1 MSSRASTTA
10 SNGSSTSGRT
20 GEKSAST
27 HRSRHQIR
35 ERNREVAA
43 RANAELRNEKLKTL
57 DKDALN
63 KLGILRNANM
73 IQATLAVDYQFHVD
87 TPVPDTGFKVAPME
101 VSTEELSKFRYT
113 FRALGP
119 VSSIVDEARL
129 GFIDL
134 IDPTM
139 YAACKPLSGSD
150 RAKLDPEDLALLSS
164 KPPESTS
171 SNALVAKAAD
181 MPTVDPTAGKASEVE
196 AKPQET
202 SPAASAVY
210 TAHFLRRPKI
220 MANDIFVDTDNRV
233 TEVLKK
239 QKQQKKAEKLDVPTE
254 REVVDVAE
262 KSFEEAK
269 EVDAEVAKTR
279 LLYHPTFKRKKHV
292 KRVLPLLPNVNLYLG
307 HDYIQVKF
315 DEPPENLMPDHSTKH
330 RKRASSSMGAPSSA
344 VAPPWAGGVLRREG
358 NRDSDSE
365 DEDVEFGCPQFG
377 YYQKPEAEDNTAGTA
392 ADALLDKG
400 RSFVWSNEGQIR
412 QKEDEET
419 EFLFHVPSGKDKPAV
434 YGPIGP
440 KMLLRK
446 KQSAGFGGASGRR
459 KLSKVRVESLPSRS
473 TDSPASDAKDL
484 STWFQRPITVEE
496 AQAFV
501 STSKGSV
508 EEGEPGATEGASKK
522 KRKAED
528 SSPADKKRR
537 KGDAEEEEDSS
548 SADSDSESSSS
559 GSGSSGSDDDDD
571 DSSSSGEEG
580 SDSE

>member
-129 GFIDL
+129 GFVDL

-171 SNALVAKAAD
+171 SNALVTSAAD
-181 MPTVDPTAGKASEVE
+181 IPTVDLTAGKASEVE

-220 MANDIFVDTDNRV
+220 MANDIFLDTDNRV

-239 QKQQKKAEKLDVPTE
+239 QKQQKKKAEKLDVPTE

-269 EVDAEVAKTR
+269 EVDAEFAKTR

-292 KRVLPLLPNVNLYLG
+292 KRVLPLLPNVDLYLG

-315 DEPPENLMPDHSTKH
+315 DEPPENLMPGHATKH
-330 RKRASSSMGAPSSA
+330 RKRASSGTGAPSSA

-358 NRDSDSE
+358 SRDSDSE

-377 YYQKPEAEDNTAGTA
+377 YYQKPEAEDNTDTA
-392 ADALLDKG
+392 TDALLDKG

-446 KQSAGFGGASGRR
+446 KQSAGFGGASGRK

-473 TDSPASDAKDL
+473 TDSTASCAKDL

-496 AQAFV
+496 TQAFV

-508 EEGEPGATEGASKK
+508 EEGEAGATEGASKK
-522 KRKAED
+522 RKADD

-537 KGDAEEEEDSS
+537 KGDAEEDEDSS

-571 DSSSSGEEG
+571 SSSSGEEG
-580 SDSE
+580 SDSD

>member
-1 MSSRASTTA
+1 MSSKASTTA
-10 SNGSSTSGRT
+10 SNGGSSAGSRA
-20 GEKSAST
+20 GEKGHHST

-87 TPVPDTGFKVAPME
+87 TPVPDSGFKVVPME
-101 VSTEELSKFRYT
+101 VSTQELSKFRYT
-113 FRALGP
+113 FGALEP
-119 VSSIVDEARL
+119 VTSIVDEARL

-164 KPPESTS
+164 KPPENISLNSLIGNSTET
-171 SNALVAKAAD
+171 
-181 MPTVDPTAGKASEVE
+181 PGVDTTAVGKVTSVE
-196 AKPQET
+196 PPESRET
-202 SPAASAVY
+202 SPAASTVY

-220 MANDIFVDTDNRV
+220 MANDIFLDTGHDRV
-233 TEVLKK
+233 TEVLELQK
-239 QKQQKKAEKLDVPTE
+239 KQQKKKAEKIDVPTE

-269 EVDAEVAKTR
+269 EVDAEFGKSR

-292 KRVLPLLPNVNLYLG
+292 KRVLPLLPNIDLYLE

-315 DEPPENLMPDHSTKH
+315 DEPPESVMPGSNGN
-330 RKRASSSMGAPSSA
+330 RKRAGSTGASSSSA
-344 VAPPWAGGVLRREG
+344 APPPPPWTGAVLRREG

-377 YYQKPEAEDNTAGTA
+377 YYQKPES
-392 ADALLDKG
+392 ADPNALSDTPLDKG

-412 QKEDEET
+412 QKGDEET
-419 EFLFHVPSGKDKPAV
+419 EFLFYVPSAKDKPAV

-446 KQSAGFGGASGRR
+446 KQSAGFGVNGKRR
-459 KLSKVRVESLPSRS
+459 SKVRIESLPSRPRDAAES
-473 TDSPASDAKDL
+473 EAKDL
-484 STWFQRPITVEE
+484 SAWFKRPITVEE
-496 AQAFV
+496 ARAYV
-501 STSKGSV
+501 STSKGAP
-508 EEGEPGATEGASKK
+508 EEEE
-522 KRKAED
+522 KAENTSSKRRKTDD
-528 SSPADKKRR
+528 SSPANKKRR
-537 KGDAEEEEDSS
+537 KGDEEEDEESS
-548 SADSDSESSSS
+548 SEESDSESGS
-559 GSGSSGSDDDDD
+559 SGSSGSDDDDD
-571 DSSSSGEEG
+571 SSSSDEA
-580 SDSE
+580 SDESG